1 MAAAVFRLP
10 AKTDLI
16 SLSNWGLLM
25 HRFIALAA
33 SAVLGIAPV
42 ASAAD
47 LPVKSPVTPVAAL
60 HNWTGFYFGLN
71 AGYGWGGSAGNSVTV
86 VSDPV
91 GVFTGYTGFH
101 YPNLSPNGAIGG
113 GQIGY
118 NYQTGNWVWG
128 VVADFQFSNMK
139 KSGQTDVPA
148 FGPFLENFQ
157 GHSASIDWF
166 GTARGRVGWAFNQF
180 LPYVSGGL
188 AYGKVSSTLSVFA
201 PTTLFTLSGAND
213 STRTGWTVG
222 GGFEYA
228 VNNNVSL
235 GVDYI
240 YMDLGHDTVT
250 ATNQNLFAFPVV
262 LSMDNH
268 FTANIVRAVM
278 NFRI

>member
-91 GVFTGYTGFH
+91 VYLPDTLAF
-101 YPNLSPNGAIGG
+101 II
-113 GQIGY
+113 QICRRMAPL
-118 NYQTGNWVWG
+118 
-128 VVADFQFSNMK
+128 VVA
-139 KSGQTDVPA
+139 KSVTTIKPEIGCGA
-148 FGPFLENFQ
+148 LLRIFNFQ
-157 GHSASIDWF
+157 I
-166 GTARGRVGWAFNQF
+166 
-180 LPYVSGGL
+180 
-188 AYGKVSSTLSVFA
+188 
-201 PTTLFTLSGAND
+201 
-213 STRTGWTVG
+213 
-222 GGFEYA
+222 
-228 VNNNVSL
+228 
-235 GVDYI
+235 
-240 YMDLGHDTVT
+240 
-250 ATNQNLFAFPVV
+250 
-262 LSMDNH
+262 
-268 FTANIVRAVM
+268 
-278 NFRI
+278 